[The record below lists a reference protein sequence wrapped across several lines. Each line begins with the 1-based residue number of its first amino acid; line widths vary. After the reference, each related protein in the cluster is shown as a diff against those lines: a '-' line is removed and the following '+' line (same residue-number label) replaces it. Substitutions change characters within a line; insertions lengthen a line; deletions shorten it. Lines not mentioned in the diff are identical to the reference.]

1 MFSKWYAIK
10 GITSEMYNEWKDNMR
25 QDILAFEDGKGVVH
39 IHIKLTLIE
48 ALWMRHLIYRNNKRQ
63 DRYVLALVTV

>member
-10 GITSEMYNEWKDNMR
+10 GITSEMYNEWKGNMR
-25 QDILAFEDGKGVVH
+25 QDILAFEDSKGVVH

-48 ALWMRHLIYRNNKRQ
+48 ALWMKHLIYRNNKRQ